1 MFVANRKLVFQY
13 LKEPSVIVE
22 NRITLQQK
30 VGENLITI
38 CCQIF
43 PHHAFIPSLLPLL
56 SITLYFYCKLE
67 PNARTQDWKDFAK
80 NQHHQQTFYL
90 LLAQAGEVYWVLE
103 NLPKCDTICN
113 GK

>member
-43 PHHAFIPSLLPLL
+43 PHHASIPSLLPLL
-56 SITLYFYCKLE
+56 SITLYFYCKENGFFRQSYSFPLLKWSRLGLE
-67 PNARTQDWKDFAK
+67 DFGF
-80 NQHHQQTFYL
+80 HRHD
-90 LLAQAGEVYWVLE
+90 LE
-103 NLPKCDTICN
+103 FNIIHLILGVDFDY
-113 GK
+113 